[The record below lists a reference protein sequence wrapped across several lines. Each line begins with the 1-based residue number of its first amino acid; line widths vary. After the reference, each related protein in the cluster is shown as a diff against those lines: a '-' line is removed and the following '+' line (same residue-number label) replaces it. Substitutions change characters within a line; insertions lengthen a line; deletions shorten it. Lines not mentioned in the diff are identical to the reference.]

1 MWAPRH
7 MLSSSPIRRS
17 VLRTSHGAVCSID
30 GARFS
35 SSSSS
40 PPRSP
45 LLSSFSDRLTHMQQ
59 ALQRCVDRIET
70 LDKYERLGVFQSSP
84 LEFFENRFLFYSLNR
99 PQTTEID
106 VLEFLEGA
114 KVAHEVTM
122 LQMYSTEYTKY
133 IMGEL
138 DEPCEIAQH
147 LKHCIEPTSLD
158 ALAHVVKGNAER
170 GLRIEIK
177 SIETHSAHLVGAY
190 FEQHQTVKPSSSSK
204 SMEERMR
211 LHVRF
216 DTTQKVT
223 VQLPGD
229 DKREE
234 NVVQKNSC
242 IWAFESAVTRPED
255 LEWVLEPMD
264 LAV

>member
-1 MWAPRH
+1 
-7 MLSSSPIRRS
+7 
-17 VLRTSHGAVCSID
+17 
-30 GARFS
+30 
-35 SSSSS
+35 
-40 PPRSP
+40 
-45 LLSSFSDRLTHMQQ
+45 MQQ
-59 ALQRCVDRIET
+59 TLQRCVDRIET

-84 LEFFENRFLFYSLNR
+84 LEFFENRFLFYTLNR

-122 LQMYSTEYTKY
+122 LQMYSNEYTKF
-133 IMGEL
+133 IMGEIAQ
-138 DEPCEIAQH
+138 PCEVAEH
-147 LKHCIEPTSLD
+147 LKHCIEPTSLK
-158 ALAHVVKGNAER
+158 AFSYVVKDTVKR
-170 GLRIEIK
+170 GLRIEVK
-177 SIETHSAHLVGAY
+177 SVETHSAHLVGAY
-190 FEQHQTVKPSSSSK
+190 FQQLEPTKPSS
-204 SMEERMR
+204 ERLR

-223 VQLPGD
+223 VQVPGD

-234 NVVQKNSC
+234 NLIQNSC
-242 IWAFESAVTRPED
+242 IWAFESNVTRPED